1 MPWFLSQ
8 MLPLM
13 TQDSGPRLLCGEP
26 PCLLYKRKKLNLMLH
41 KSPSPNILHDSVN
54 LLFKLAALEPKTLE
68 MLVVN
73 PIM

>member
-1 MPWFLSQ
+1 
-8 MLPLM
+8 
-13 TQDSGPRLLCGEP
+13 
-26 PCLLYKRKKLNLMLH
+26 MLH

-73 PIM
+73 PIMWCLPLLV